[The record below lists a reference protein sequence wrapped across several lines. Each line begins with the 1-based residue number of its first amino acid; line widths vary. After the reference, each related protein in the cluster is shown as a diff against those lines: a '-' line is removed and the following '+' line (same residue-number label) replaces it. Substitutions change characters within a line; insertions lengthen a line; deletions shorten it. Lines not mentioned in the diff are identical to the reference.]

1 LHGEVEKAV
10 KEMRD
15 GKAAGNDDDPRDVLR
30 LLGEDVIKVRQ
41 LINNIWNW
49 RVAL

>member
-15 GKAAGNDDDPRDVLR
+15 KKAVGDDDVPAAVLKM
-30 LLGEDVIKVRQ
+30 LGEGGH
-41 LINNIWNW
+41 
-49 RVAL
+49 